1 MDGQLKRLIAR
12 LRRTGTPPGDL
23 TCRELV
29 ELVTDYFEGA
39 LSPGDRTRFEGHVS
53 ICHGCTAYV
62 EQMRETLAV
71 VGRIEPES
79 LTPEAEQE
87 LLAAFRGWKA
97 EGGA

>member
-29 ELVTDYFEGA
+29 ELVTDYYEGA
-39 LSPGDRTRFEGHVS
+39 LSARDRARFEGHVS
-53 ICHGCTAYV
+53 VCHGCTAYV

-97 EGGA
+97 GGGA